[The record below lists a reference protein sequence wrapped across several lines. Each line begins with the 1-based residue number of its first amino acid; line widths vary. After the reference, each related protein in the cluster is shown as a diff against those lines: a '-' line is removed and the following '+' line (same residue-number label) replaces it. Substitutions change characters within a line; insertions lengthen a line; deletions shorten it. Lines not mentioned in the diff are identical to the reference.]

1 MKSPNKNKENNK
13 VDNQNNMQSDTK
25 TKAKKYEDASVKKI
39 PKSKVQITAKINA
52 ETLASHK
59 NRTIESFN
67 KSITV
72 DGFRKGNVPEHIIN
86 QKVGPEAILREMA
99 YIAIEDAYPH
109 IAFDQK
115 LSVISTPEVKILK
128 LSKEDGVEFSIDVET
143 LPEIEISGYAE
154 IAKEVYSK
162 KSEKSDKE
170 DVESPTEKEQEEVI
184 QKILHSYV
192 HHKQHGNN
200 PHNHDHNHDH
210 NEKLPELTDELVKEL
225 GQFKDVADFKE
236 KVKSGI
242 IEEKRIRIKEKKRAE
257 LIEKLIE
264 KGKGEIP
271 NSLIENELEYIEQQ
285 FKGDMQNMGIS
296 ADDYLKH
303 NKKTW
308 EDMRKDWAEDAE
320 KRAKIKLILVEI
332 AKKEKLLPKDEDVET
347 EVKAMMS
354 HYKNANIERVRAY
367 AYTVLTNENVFA
379 FLEKNV

>member
-347 EVKAMMS
+347 EVKAMMKKN
-354 HYKNANIERVRAY
+354 KNANIERVRAY
-367 AYTVLTNENVFA
+367 AYTVLTNENVSA